1 MLAVSVVIPV
11 YNAEKYVE
19 KCIESLVQQTLIST
33 EYIFVNDGSTDES
46 LKVLELYQKQDS
58 RIKVVNQLN
67 QGVSAAR
74 NAGLHIATGNYIGF
88 VDADDYVAKDMF
100 QKLYETAITSN
111 TDIVASNFNVE
122 QEGVWSQS
130 KSCFPTENVFDKEYI
145 QNEICSFIIQK
156 DDLNSCCTKIFKR
169 NLIELNS
176 ILFPVGVT
184 HAEDAMFVL
193 NAFTKAEKV
202 IFIDYSGYYYR
213 EVQGSASRDIV
224 SKDYFKNALA
234 IYSLD
239 YKKSFNLILDTE
251 VINKLKAVRFIDT
264 IIALLHIYFKPNAA
278 ISFGNKYKYVKKM
291 IHNTEVQ
298 KAISYYWDDLNEGA
312 NAYKRFILQSIKSK
326 SMIRIMLATA
336 YSNYRNKNNK

>member
-11 YNAEKYVE
+11 YNAEKYIE
-19 KCIESLVQQTLIST
+19 KCIESLVHQTLIST

-46 LKVLELYQKQDS
+46 LKVLELYQKKDN
-58 RIKVVNQLN
+58 RIKIVNQSN

-74 NAGLHIATGNYIGF
+74 NAGLNNATGNYIGF
-88 VDADDYVAKDMF
+88 VDADDYLATDMF
-100 QKLYETAITSN
+100 QKLYEAALKVDA
-111 TDIVASNFNVE
+111 DIVSSNFTVE
-122 QEGVWSQS
+122 QEGIWNQS
-130 KSCFPTENVFDKEYI
+130 KSSFPTEKIFDRVYI

-184 HAEDAMFVL
+184 HAEDAMFAL
-193 NAFTKAEKV
+193 SAFTKAEKV

-224 SKDYFKNALA
+224 SKDYFKNALT

-239 YKKSFNLILDTE
+239 YKERFNLWLDTD
-251 VINKLKAVRFIDT
+251 VVNTLKAIRFIDAV
-264 IIALLHIYFKPNAA
+264 IALLHIYFKPNAA

-298 KAISYYWDDLNEGA
+298 KAISYYWADLNDGV
-312 NAYKRFILQSIKSK
+312 NAYKRFTLQSIKSK
-326 SMIRIMLATA
+326 SMLRIMLATA